1 MKSKERRKRLSRRKS
16 SGVQR
21 RRHGSKYRASS
32 TPSNRSNQDL
42 KGATFTAKQLRS
54 ASVANENAAFD
65 LMQRFDD
72 AGRDSVGLSGAVEL
86 PEIPMSTY
94 NGKKVPKTMA
104 DLLKYVNDPKFKES
118 WRVACWVHMKYKQEM
133 YTGAYFSALQ
143 EYNACRRRLEING
156 RELDVP
162 TAEMWKLLSDDS
174 ELSSLMDV
182 STQFKVLA
190 DHCRLKARNLES
202 GASVSTLQSE
212 DKPIQ
217 VRVTELRAAIQSFA
231 EKSLQHEITDFLA
244 RLLLAFFQNPYFARK
259 KFFSMMFVGPPG
271 TGKTTIAKDISTVL
285 VACGLFEGGFA
296 DKGKSDFIG
305 QYLGQTPHITKKAL
319 ISYALEG
326 VLFIDEAYSLCNI
339 DDKTG
344 KVDMYGAEFATTLVD
359 FMTRFKGLNCI
370 IAAGYE
376 PEMKAQFLEANDGLP
391 RRFPHRFLLQ
401 DLSNEQLASIVDEHN
416 RKIFR
421 PGNSDTTPIAKDA
434 TELIQ
439 TFIEAA
445 RKNKKLNPYVAK
457 LLENQAGSASNIAE
471 FVSVIS
477 GGKKRD
483 IYFKATQGLLSE
495 DAVKDKIDKD
505 KAVISRDD
513 VINALVGIIVQGE
526 MSQKK
531 RALAEFYS
539 VIN

>member
-1 MKSKERRKRLSRRKS
+1 M
-16 SGVQR
+16 
-21 RRHGSKYRASS
+21 
-32 TPSNRSNQDL
+32 
-42 KGATFTAKQLRS
+42 
-54 ASVANENAAFD
+54 SVANEGVAFD
-65 LMQRFDD
+65 LMHQFDD
-72 AGRDSVGLSGAVEL
+72 AGRDSVGLTGAVEI
-86 PEIPMSTY
+86 PEIAMANY
-94 NGKKVPKTMA
+94 NGTKIPKTMA
-104 DLLKYVNDPKFKES
+104 DLLKYVGDTKFKES
-118 WRVACWVHMKYKQEM
+118 WRVACWVHMKYKQAM
-133 YTGAYFSALQ
+133 YTGAYFTALQ
-143 EYNACRRRLEING
+143 EYNACKQRLELKG

-162 TAEMWKLLSDDS
+162 TSEMWKLLSDDS
-174 ELSSLMDV
+174 ELSSLMDA

-202 GASVSTLQSE
+202 GASVSTLHSE

-217 VRVTELRAAIQSFA
+217 VRVNELRTALQSFA

-326 VLFIDEAYSLCNI
+326 VLFIDEAYSLCNL

-344 KVDMYGAEFATTLVD
+344 KVDMYGSEFATTLVD

-370 IAAGYE
+370 ITAGYE

-401 DLSNEQLASIVDEHN
+401 DLNNEQLAGIVEEHN

-421 PGNSDTTPIAKDA
+421 PGKGADNPIAQNA
-434 TELIQ
+434 TELIS
-439 TFIEAA
+439 TFIETA

-471 FVSVIS
+471 FISVVS

-483 IYFKATQGLLSE
+483 VYFKAAQGVLSE
-495 DAVKDKIDKD
+495 DTVKDKIERD
-505 KAVISRDD
+505 KAVVSRDD
-513 VINALVGIIVQGE
+513 VMNALVGIILQGE
-526 MSQKK
+526 MSQKR
-531 RALAEFYS
+531 RALSEFYS